1 MSSESQKTYYS
12 QHPVPQ
18 HVLGVEF
25 KLVGGLTIKQFGYA
39 GGSIVLAY
47 LTYASILPPIFK
59 IPLAIFI
66 AILGLSIAF
75 LPVNERSMD
84 EYLKNFLIA
93 ITSPTERVW
102 IKQPATIDIFF
113 EDFALAPHPTEIN
126 AEIAVQ
132 GRKNIRDYIGKMKFE
147 GSRSTLDLKEEEY
160 LKSLASEFG
169 ANLKTS
175 GAAAA
180 GAERIPT
187 SVAPTYSPER
197 VEVRATSTLASEV
210 NFSNQNIISIPLG
223 GKSRKFM
230 TSIKNIKAG
239 RKLHNLP
246 TIEGEIVMPVSGE
259 IVLKESRE
267 TLPPQE
273 ELLRTAENVV
283 ANLETLTPSSPKVDP
298 ALTAPSRTEPQPT
311 IEPKKQTQPEPQSQV
326 EQISH
331 PTETSNPPKWFPDGE
346 KAKAVAKVAVFNEE
360 MEKLKKQ
367 NEELFLQLN
376 REKKLREDAER
387 IAEESRRFREK
398 IHYLEEQNEKM
409 NKEIKQSEEGYRKIL
424 SEATSSKTEKENAAR
439 ILKEQQRRLEALS
452 REKAESVDEIVR
464 LQKELQTL
472 RGRSQRTTVEG
483 LTTSAQERTSPPG
496 QDLPANPPPYK
507 PHVKPMAFIK
517 DLPNVI
523 NGYVKG
529 KNGNLI
535 KNAVIIVKDQSD
547 DVVRALKTNELGQ
560 FAITTPLPNGL
571 YHVEASSDGS
581 TFDIITVDLSGTVL
595 EPVEFDGR

>member
-25 KLVGGLTIKQFGYA
+25 KLIGGLTIKQFAYA

-47 LTYASILPPIFK
+47 LAYASILPLLFK

-84 EYLKNFLIA
+84 EYLKNFLVA

-113 EDFALAPHPTEIN
+113 EDFAAAPHPRETN
-126 AEIAVQ
+126 IAASIQ
-132 GRKNIRDYIGKMKFE
+132 GRKNIKEYLGKMKFE

-160 LKSLASEFG
+160 LKSLAPELI
-169 ANLKTS
+169 N
-175 GAAAA
+175 GAASSLITSSEKPTAPA
-180 GAERIPT
+180 IPT
-187 SVAPTYSPER
+187 YRPER
-197 VEVRATSTLASEV
+197 VEVRPTSTLASEV
-210 NFSNQNIISIPLG
+210 NFSNQNIISIPMS

-230 TSIKNIKAG
+230 TTIKNTKAG

-246 TIEGEIVMPVSGE
+246 TVEGEIVMPVFGE
-259 IVLKESRE
+259 IILKESRE
-267 TLPPQE
+267 PLPPRE
-273 ELLRTAENVV
+273 ELLKTAEKVV
-283 ANLETLTPSSPKVDP
+283 ANLEALSSDTPK
-298 ALTAPSRTEPQPT
+298 TEPVV
-311 IEPKKQTQPEPQSQV
+311 IEVKPQFEPQLITPPVIPS
-326 EQISH
+326 ES
-331 PTETSNPPKWFPDGE
+331 PNPSKWFPGGG
-346 KAKAVAKVAVFNEE
+346 KSKAVAQVAVFNDEL
-360 MEKLKKQ
+360 EKLKKQ
-367 NEELFLQLN
+367 NDELFLQLN
-376 REKKLREDAER
+376 REKKLREDAEI
-387 IAEESRRFREK
+387 IAEESRRSSEK

-409 NKEIKQSEEGYRKIL
+409 NKETRKTEEEYKKIL
-424 SEATSSKTEKENAAR
+424 NEASSSKAEKDNAAR
-439 ILKEQQRRLEALS
+439 TLREQQRRLEALFK
-452 REKAESVDEIVR
+452 EKAESVDEIVR
-464 LQKELQTL
+464 LQKELQAI
-472 RGRSQRTTVEG
+472 RSRSLKTTQEN
-483 LTTSAQERTSPPG
+483 LSTATSDHASKPG
-496 QDLPANPPPYK
+496 VPANPQPYK
-507 PHVKPMAFIK
+507 PRVKPSAFIK

-529 KNGNLI
+529 KEETLI

-571 YHVEASSDGS
+571 YHVEASSPGS

-595 EPVEFDGR
+595 EPIEFDGR